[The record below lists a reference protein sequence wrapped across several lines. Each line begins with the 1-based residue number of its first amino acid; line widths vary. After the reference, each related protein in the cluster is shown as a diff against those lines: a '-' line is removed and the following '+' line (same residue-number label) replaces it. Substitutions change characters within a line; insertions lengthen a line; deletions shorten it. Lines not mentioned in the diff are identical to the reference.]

1 VAGAPLLLRLAVASS
16 PGREHPGH
24 QATITVDDRRHRHTH
39 IDLKYPIHVDDYVAK
54 ERRPGR
60 SQTTAPQPGEQL
72 TEAGAQP
79 GEFQHSHPFPY
90 SHVRLLGPGY
100 YLGLC
105 WHLLTSRQ
113 DTLALAGYV
122 QVGWDRLVNSIIQF
136 VSQVIPSSDENA
148 CSHRAECGVMSDQMK
163 RTVMSAPL

>member
-79 GEFQHSHPFPY
+79 GEFNMVTRSRIATYGCWARVTIWGSAGICSPPDKTLSHW
-90 SHVRLLGPGY
+90 L
-100 YLGLC
+100 
-105 WHLLTSRQ
+105 
-113 DTLALAGYV
+113 
-122 QVGWDRLVNSIIQF
+122 
-136 VSQVIPSSDENA
+136 
-148 CSHRAECGVMSDQMK
+148 VMS
-163 RTVMSAPL
+163 RWAGTA